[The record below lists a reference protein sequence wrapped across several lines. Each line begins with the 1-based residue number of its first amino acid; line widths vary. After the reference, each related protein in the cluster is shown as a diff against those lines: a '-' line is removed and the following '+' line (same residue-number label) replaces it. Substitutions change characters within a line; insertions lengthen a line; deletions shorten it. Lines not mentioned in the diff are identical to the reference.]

1 MLRFIYNI
9 RCSRENRKLGTIS
22 AEEIKIAKIRVIMLV
37 QSEKFSDEIEMLKS
51 SKKVQRSSRLITL
64 SPFVDHNGIL
74 RVGGRLK
81 HAVLPEEVKH
91 PTILPSHH
99 YFTKLVI
106 IHYHK
111 KLLHAGAQTTLSNMR
126 EEFWPI
132 FARSR
137 VKEIIHKCIRC
148 RKANPK
154 ASWQLMGQLPMV
166 RVSAARPFH
175 NTGVD
180 YCGPFYTRDR
190 IRRNSKKYKTYVAV
204 FICMSVKAVHI
215 ELVED
220 LSADSFIAAAKRF
233 IARRGKVANLYSDN
247 GTNFVGAEREL
258 RQVFETNEFK
268 NSVQEYAASEQ
279 MKWHFIPAR
288 SPHFGGLWE
297 SAVR

>member
-1 MLRFIYNI
+1 
-9 RCSRENRKLGTIS
+9 
-22 AEEIKIAKIRVIMLV
+22 
-37 QSEKFSDEIEMLKS
+37 
-51 SKKVQRSSRLITL
+51 
-64 SPFVDHNGIL
+64 
-74 RVGGRLK
+74 
-81 HAVLPEEVKH
+81 
-91 PTILPSHH
+91 
-99 YFTKLVI
+99 
-106 IHYHK
+106 
-111 KLLHAGAQTTLSNMR
+111 
-126 EEFWPI
+126 
-132 FARSR
+132 
-137 VKEIIHKCIRC
+137 
-148 RKANPK
+148 
-154 ASWQLMGQLPMV
+154 MV

-220 LSADSFIAAAKRF
+220 LSADSFIAATKRF

-247 GTNFVGAEREL
+247 GINFVGAEHEL

-279 MKWHFIPAR
+279 IKWHFIPAR

-297 SAVR
+297 SAVRLLKLHLKRTIGDACLTVTELMTILIQVEAMINSRPLTPLSDDSNDLNALTPGHFLIGECLQSHPEVNLEEIPVNRLSRWQHVQQLKQRFWIRWQKEYLSTCQQRTK

>member
-1 MLRFIYNI
+1 MELLTNIPEERKQIVTVVVTSCDTVIEYRRFSSLYKLLRVAAYMLRFIYNI
-9 RCSRENRKLGTIS
+9 RCGKENRKLGTIG

-51 SKKVQRSSRLITL
+51 SKKVQRSSRLIAL

-106 IHYHK
+106 IHYHE
-111 KLLHAGAQTTLSNMR
+111 KLLHAGVQTTLSNIR

-132 FARSR
+132 FVRSR

-154 ASWQLMGQLPMV
+154 AS
-166 RVSAARPFH
+166 
-175 NTGVD
+175 
-180 YCGPFYTRDR
+180 
-190 IRRNSKKYKTYVAV
+190 
-204 FICMSVKAVHI
+204 
-215 ELVED
+215 
-220 LSADSFIAAAKRF
+220 
-233 IARRGKVANLYSDN
+233 
-247 GTNFVGAEREL
+247 
-258 RQVFETNEFK
+258 
-268 NSVQEYAASEQ
+268 
-279 MKWHFIPAR
+279 
-288 SPHFGGLWE
+288 
-297 SAVR
+297 